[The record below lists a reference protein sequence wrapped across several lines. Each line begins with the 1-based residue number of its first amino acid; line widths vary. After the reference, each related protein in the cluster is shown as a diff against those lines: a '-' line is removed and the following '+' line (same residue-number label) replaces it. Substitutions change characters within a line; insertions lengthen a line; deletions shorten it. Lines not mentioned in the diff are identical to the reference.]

1 MKYTKPVY
9 ENEKIVTSDI
19 ICESIYQFAYVEKEI
34 VNENGDKITVDAT
47 QISVNIN
54 KLF

>member
-1 MKYTKPVY
+1 MKYISPVY
-9 ENEKIVTSDI
+9 ENEKVMTSDI
-19 ICESIYQFAYVEKEI
+19 ICESIYQVAYVEKEI
-34 VNENGDKITVDAT
+34 VGEDGSKITVDAT

>member
-19 ICESIYQFAYVEKEI
+19 ICESIYQVAYVEKEI
-34 VNENGDKITVDAT
+34 TNENGEVITVDAT

>member
-1 MKYTKPVY
+1 MKYLSPIY

-19 ICESIYQFAYVEKEI
+19 ICESVYQVAYVEKEI
-34 VNENGDKITVDAT
+34 VNDDGEKITVNAT
-47 QISVNIN
+47 QVSVNIN

>member
-1 MKYTKPVY
+1 MKYVSPAY

-19 ICESIYQFAYVEKEI
+19 ICESIYQVNTTKKVIKDEEGNEI
-34 VNENGDKITVDAT
+34 EVDAT
-47 QISVNIN
+47 QVSVNIN

>member
-1 MKYTKPVY
+1 MKYVSPAY

-19 ICESIYQFAYVEKEI
+19 ICESVYQVAYVQKEI
-34 VNENGDKITVDAT
+34 TNENGDVVTVPAT
-47 QISVNIN
+47 QVSVNIN